1 MRIGKLIEENP
12 NMTYQEVRD
21 VFLQQAYLSEENNH
35 VG

>member
-21 VFLQQAYLSEENNH
+21 AKKKFVYLEMI
-35 VG
+35 GL